1 MSGWLFLILLLT
13 DEYMNSKI
21 IQKMRQ
27 EFKDFAKENK
37 IKPTYKN
44 YFIWKNGFD
53 DGFYRGQKHQIYN
66 RPV

>member
-1 MSGWLFLILLLT
+1 
-13 DEYMNSKI
+13 MNSKI

-27 EFKDFAKENK
+27 EFKDFVKENN

-53 DGFYRGQKHQIYN
+53 DDCYRGQKHQIYN

>member
-1 MSGWLFLILLLT
+1 
-13 DEYMNSKI
+13 MNSKI